1 MNQHEYYSL
10 SAEGRARIAAQQNI
24 AGQGLQIISAPMGEK
39 SGMTKKQ
46 ILDTIKLLS
55 ALEAWS
61 FAEKHRLPDYL
72 LEDLDKVVEVLS
84 AEVLE

>member
-1 MNQHEYYSL
+1 MACTS
-10 SAEGRARIAAQQNI
+10 
-24 AGQGLQIISAPMGEK
+24 QGYQFAYFAVQGCN
-39 SGMTKKQ
+39 MTKKQ

-72 LEDLDKVVEVLS
+72 LENLDEIVEVLS
-84 AEVLE
+84 AEVLNDKPV

>member
-1 MNQHEYYSL
+1 
-10 SAEGRARIAAQQNI
+10 
-24 AGQGLQIISAPMGEK
+24 
-39 SGMTKKQ
+39 MTKEQ

-72 LEDLDKVVEVLS
+72 LEELDKTIEVLS
-84 AEVLE
+84 AEVLK

>member
-1 MNQHEYYSL
+1 
-10 SAEGRARIAAQQNI
+10 
-24 AGQGLQIISAPMGEK
+24 
-39 SGMTKKQ
+39 MTKEQ

-72 LEDLDKVVEVLS
+72 LEALDKTIEVLS
-84 AEVLE
+84 AKVLK